1 MRTMPS
7 ASTRTITTS
16 LRAQVVGH
24 VSERTDLDVP
34 ALSLTVCLVQVIP
47 PVDAEGVGLL
57 ARELHGL

>member
-1 MRTMPS
+1 
-7 ASTRTITTS
+7 
-16 LRAQVVGH
+16 VVGH